1 MKTIPVPVPTATHER
16 TRGRRGP
23 FVEFTGMGD
32 REPPPTPMDV
42 IPSTLPTPG
51 SEGAHTAGDRVRE
64 LIAREGRPVSA
75 AEVATAALGITG
87 CPEGVARCLADDI
100 VAGDAR
106 LAWHDDLITDD
117 GSARDGTPLLGMC
130 FCIVDLETTGGAPGS
145 SGITEIGAVR
155 VEGLRVTERFSTLVD
170 PGVPIPAHITGITG
184 IDDEMVRG
192 QPVIERALPAFIEFA
207 REDILVAHNAPFDLR
222 FLNYERLRLRDG
234 YFTQPWLDTL
244 VLSRRLLNGVVPR
257 HDLAT
262 LAKWAGAAVSPV
274 HRALADAEATAHV
287 LVALIGRMA
296 DGVNTTLD
304 DAMAIGQPGGSRGP
318 RKAGEAA
325 AAA

>member
-1 MKTIPVPVPTATHER
+1 
-16 TRGRRGP
+16 
-23 FVEFTGMGD
+23 MGD
-32 REPPPTPMDV
+32 HEPTTAPPA
-42 IPSTLPTPG
+42 PSTLPTPG

-64 LIAREGRPVSA
+64 LIAREGRPVTA
-75 AEVATAALGITG
+75 GEVAVEALGIAG
-87 CPEGVARCLADDI
+87 CPASVADRLAADI

-106 LAWHDDLITDD
+106 LAWDGRLIADT
-117 GSARDGTPLLGMC
+117 GCARDLSPLAATT

-155 VEGLRVTERFSTLVD
+155 VEGLRVTDRFSTLVD
-170 PGVPIPAHITGITG
+170 PERPIPAHITGITG
-184 IDDEMVRG
+184 IDDSMVSG
-192 QPVIERALPAFIEFA
+192 QPIIDDALPRFIEFA
-207 REDILVAHNAPFDLR
+207 REDVLVAHNAPFDLR

-244 VLSRRLLNGVVPR
+244 VLARQLLNGVVPR

-262 LAKWAGAAVSPV
+262 LARWAGASVQPS

-287 LVALIGRMA
+287 LVALISRLA
-296 DGVNTTLD
+296 DGAQTTLD
-304 DAMAIGQPGGSRGP
+304 LAMSIGQPGGRRRARGG
-318 RKAGEAA
+318 GEAA